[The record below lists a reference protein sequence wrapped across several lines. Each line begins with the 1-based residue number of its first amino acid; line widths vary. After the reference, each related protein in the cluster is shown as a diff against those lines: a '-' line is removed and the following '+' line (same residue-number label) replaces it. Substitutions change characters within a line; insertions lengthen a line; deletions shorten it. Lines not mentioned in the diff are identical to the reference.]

1 MPLNNSL
8 VVNLIRDE
16 IKQVREQTKDI
27 RDELEL
33 IQADVHKL
41 LQFKWQVVGGAMVAS
56 AIGTFVFQ
64 ALIHVFK

>member
-27 RDELEL
+27 SDELEL

-41 LQFKWQVVGGAMVAS
+41 LQFK
-56 AIGTFVFQ
+56 
-64 ALIHVFK
+64 